1 MFPVVFFID
10 MQLAKPDDTI
20 ESRSISKEQ
29 CGLSQ
34 PVELE
39 RLKSK
44 CLVVIDGFNDFSTHT
59 HVLNRIRPGMS
70 WSWSTRL
77 HSSRL
82 CTVRSSGHLLG
93 GV

>member
-1 MFPVVFFID
+1 
-10 MQLAKPDDTI
+10 MQLSKPDDTI
-20 ESRSISKEQ
+20 ESIIKEQ
-29 CGLSQ
+29 CGLAQ

-59 HVLNRIRPGMS
+59 HVLNRIRPGCLGP
-70 WSWSTRL
+70 WSTRM

-82 CTVRSSGHLLG
+82 RTVHSSGHLLG
-93 GV
+93 VSDPGGGV